1 MHFDSKDVA
10 ASTFAVFS
18 DVHSN
23 LEALQAVLADIA
35 AQGIRHMVCL
45 GDIVGYAASP
55 AQCLKRVRELGC
67 PVVMGNHDE
76 ATATDDDLHN
86 MREVAAE
93 GIHFSRRKLTAAQR
107 AWLAGLPLIITDEHH
122 EFVHASLHAPAGWPY
137 IMNEGAAMQHFAA
150 QRRRLAFCGHTH
162 MPLMCH
168 LNGTG
173 DLRLSRG
180 QGRLPVAPGGKTFV
194 NVGSVGQPRDGCPAA
209 CYVVCDP
216 KADTVEFRRVEYDIA
231 KARSKIMRAK
241 LPAFVA
247 ERLSI
252 GQ

>member
-1 MHFDSKDVA
+1 MLFDSKNGA

-67 PVVMGNHDE
+67 PVVMGNHD
-76 ATATDDDLHN
+76 AAAATDDDLYA
-86 MREVAAE
+86 MRDVAAA

-122 EFVHASLHAPAGWPY
+122 EFVHASLHAPAAWPY
-137 IMNEGAAMQHFAA
+137 ILREWEAMEHFAA

-162 MPLMCH
+162 MPNMLH
-168 LNGTG
+168 HDSTG
-173 DLRLSRG
+173 NLKFLRGR
-180 QGRLPVAPGGKTFV
+180 GRLPVAPGGKTLV

-209 CYVVCDP
+209 CYVVCDA
-216 KADTVEFRRVEYDIA
+216 KADTIEFRRVEYDIA
-231 KARSKIMRAK
+231 KARRKIMRAK

-247 ERLSI
+247 ERLSA